1 MLYTLLAGLLVAFAA
16 PLLYSWLGRYTV
28 FPLALLPLCL
38 FLYFCAQVPQVLEG
52 ASILQS
58 VTWIPELGMNLTFQ
72 LDGLSLLFALLI
84 SFFGILVM
92 IYAYGYLGKHPL
104 LGRFYMYLTLFMT
117 AMLGVVVADNIFC
130 LFLFW
135 ELTSI
140 SSYLLIGFNHD
151 QKESRT
157 SAWQALLVT
166 GGGGLA
172 LMGGLILL
180 SLASGSN
187 TFSGMVLSGSS
198 EVVTHALYMPAVL
211 LVLLGC
217 FTKSAQFPFH
227 FWLPNAMAA
236 PTPVSAYLHSATMVK
251 AGIYLLA
258 RLSPV
263 LGGTEIWMTAL
274 LVVGGTTAVAGAL
287 MALQQTD
294 LKAILAYTTISALG
308 LLVMMLGIGSVLAI
322 EAMLVFLLAHAL
334 YKGTLFLVAGA
345 VDHSTGTRQVSEL
358 RGLGRNMTYTGIAAT
373 LAALSM
379 AGVIS
384 FFGFIGKELLYEAS
398 LESKVFNW
406 LILGV
411 NILAGITFVAVAT
424 LMSYRLFWAK
434 TSHPTAL
441 QHHASPDLYLP
452 PLVLGLIGLVFGL
465 IAGLFPAP
473 VLERA
478 AASILPRQ
486 HVHFELALWHG
497 FTPVFGLSMLTL
509 LLGYLLY
516 RYLPGLHKT
525 APRLQKLYRYGPDSL
540 YHAGFKGFQKGAKR
554 FINTLQNGYL
564 RNYVIYIVLFFC
576 GLMLFVLWRDAPHVN
591 LWGRADIW
599 QELQLYEVVLFVLV
613 VAALL
618 YILGTRSRLTSIVVM
633 GLVGYSAALVYILY
647 GAPDV
652 AATQLLIETL
662 TVVIFVLLLHKLPAF
677 WYLSHQFRK
686 YKFIAISILFGAVMT
701 YTLLLVQE
709 HAVESEL
716 KEFYGEASYLQAHGR
731 NVVNVILVDFRGLD
745 TLGEI
750 TVLAVAALGIFALLR
765 LKPEKGGKP

>member
-1 MLYTLLAGLLVAFAA
+1 MLYTLLAGLFVSIAA
-16 PLLYSWLGRYTV
+16 PLLYRWLGRYV
-28 FPLALLPLCL
+28 VIPLALLPLCI
-38 FLYFCAQVPQVLEG
+38 FSYFCKQVGYITGGGSVR
-52 ASILQS
+52 QS
-58 VTWIPELGMNLTFQ
+58 FSWVPELGINFTFH

-84 SFFGILVM
+84 SFFGILIM

-117 AMLGVVVADNIFC
+117 AMLGVVTADNIFC

-140 SSYLLIGFNHD
+140 SSYLLIGFNHE
-151 QKESRT
+151 QEESRT
-157 SAWQALLVT
+157 SAWQALIVT
-166 GGGGLA
+166 GAGGLC

-180 SLASGSN
+180 SIASGDY
-187 TFSGMVLSGSS
+187 TFSEMLIGSRD
-198 EVVTHALYMPAVL
+198 VTAHALYLPAL
-211 LVLLGC
+211 LLILLGC
-217 FTKSAQFPFH
+217 FSKSAQVPFH

-258 RLSPV
+258 RLTPV
-263 LGGTEIWMTAL
+263 LGGTEVWLSCL
-274 LVVGGTTAVAGAL
+274 LVVGGATAVLGAIL
-287 MALQQTD
+287 ALQQTD
-294 LKAILAYTTISALG
+294 LKAVLAYTTISALG
-308 LLVMMLGIGSVLAI
+308 LLVMMLGLGSAIAI

-345 VDHSTGTRQVSEL
+345 VDHSTGTRQIEAL
-358 RGLGRNMTYTGIAAT
+358 RGLGKSMKFTGIAAT

-379 AGVIS
+379 AGIIS

-398 LESKVFNW
+398 LESPTFNW
-406 LILGV
+406 LLLGV
-411 NILAGITFVAVAT
+411 NILAGVAFVAVAI
-424 LMSYRLFWAK
+424 LMSFRLFWFK
-434 TSHPTAL
+434 TGNPTPL
-441 QHHASPDLYLP
+441 QHHTSPYLYLP
-452 PLVLGLIGLVFGL
+452 PLLLGLIGLIFGL
-465 IAGLFPAP
+465 LAGLLPAP

-478 AASILPRQ
+478 ARSILPREQ
-486 HVHFELALWHG
+486 VHFDLALWHG
-497 FTPVFGLSMLTL
+497 FTLVFALSLLTL
-509 LLGYLLY
+509 LLGYFLY
-516 RYLPGLHKT
+516 RNLPVLHRS
-525 APRLQKLYRYGPDSL
+525 AHRLNSLYRYGPDSM
-540 YHAGFKGFQKGAKR
+540 YREGFKGFLKGAKA

-564 RNYVIYIVLFFC
+564 RNYIIYIVLFFC
-576 GLMLFVLWRDAPHVN
+576 SLMLFVLWRDAPHVN
-591 LWGRADIW
+591 LGGRAQLLDDIR
-599 QELQLYEVVLFVLV
+599 LYELVLFVLV
-613 VAALL
+613 VAALI

-633 GLVGYSAALVYILY
+633 GLVGYSAALFYILF

-686 YKFIAISILFGAVMT
+686 YKFIFISVLFGFVMT

-709 HAVESEL
+709 HAVESDL
-716 KEFYGEASYLQAHGR
+716 KEFYGKASYLEAHGK
-731 NVVNVILVDFRGLD
+731 NIVNVILVDFRGFD

-765 LKPEKGGKP
+765 LNPEKGGKP

>member
-1 MLYTLLAGLLVAFAA
+1 MFYTLLAGLLVAFAA
-16 PLLYSWLGRYTV
+16 PLLFRWLGRYV
-28 FPLALLPLCL
+28 VLPLALLPLCI
-38 FLYFCAQVPQVLEG
+38 FIYFCAQVSQVLG
-52 ASILQS
+52 GTRIIASTS
-58 VTWIPELGMNLTFQ
+58 WVPELGINLDFY

-84 SFFGILVM
+84 SFFGFLIM
-92 IYAYGYLGKHPL
+92 IYAYGYLEKHPL

-117 AMLGVVVADNIFC
+117 AMLGVVTADNIFC

-140 SSYLLIGFNHD
+140 SSYLLIGFNND
-151 QKESRT
+151 QIESRT

-180 SLASGSN
+180 SLASGHF
-187 TFSGMVLSGSS
+187 TFSGMVLSSNIS
-198 EVVTHALYMPAVL
+198 LATHPLYLPALL
-211 LVLLGC
+211 LILLGC

-251 AGIYLLA
+251 AGIFLLA

-263 LGGTEIWMTAL
+263 LGGTETWMTIL
-274 LVVGGTTAVAGAL
+274 LVVGGTTAVVGAL
-287 MALQQTD
+287 LALQQTD

-334 YKGTLFLVAGA
+334 YKGTLFLVAGV
-345 VDHSTGTRQVSEL
+345 VDHSTGTRQVNDL
-358 RGLGRNMTYTGIAAT
+358 KGLGRSMMYTGIAAT

-398 LESKVFNW
+398 LESEVFNW
-406 LILGV
+406 LTLGV
-411 NILAGITFVAVAT
+411 NMLAGLTFVAVAI
-424 LMSYRLFWAK
+424 LMSYRLFWSK
-434 TSHPTAL
+434 TSKPTAL
-441 QHHASPDLYLP
+441 QHQTSPYLYLP
-452 PLVLGLIGLVFGL
+452 PLVLGLLGLVFGL
-465 IAGLFPAP
+465 MAGLLPAP
-473 VLERA
+473 VLEKA
-478 AASILPRQ
+478 ALSILPSQ
-486 HVHFELALWHG
+486 KVQFELAIWHG
-497 FTPVFGLSMLTL
+497 FTPVLGLSMLTL
-509 LLGYLLY
+509 VLGYLLY
-516 RYLPGLHKT
+516 RFLPALHSA
-525 APRLQKLYRYGPDSL
+525 APRLKKVYRYGPDSM
-540 YHAGFKGFQKGAKR
+540 YHTGFKSFQKGAKV

-564 RNYVIYIVLFFC
+564 RNYIIYIVLFFC
-576 GLMLFVLWRDAPHVN
+576 GLMLFALWRDAPHVN
-591 LWGRADIW
+591 LGARR
-599 QELQLYEVVLFVLV
+599 ELLDQIELHELVLFVLV
-613 VAALL
+613 IAALF
-618 YILGTRSRLTSIVVM
+618 YILNTRSRLTSIVVM
-633 GLVGYSAALVYILY
+633 GLVGYSAALFYILY

-686 YKFIAISILFGAVMT
+686 YKFIAISILFGSVMT

-709 HAVESEL
+709 FAVESEL
-716 KEFYGEASYLQAHGR
+716 KEFYGNASFLEAHGR

-750 TVLAVAALGIFALLR
+750 TVLAVAAVGIFALLR
-765 LKPEKGGKP
+765 LNPEKGGKP